1 VIYKLT
7 KLIYKQISKQE
18 KMGNFTLYDSIVG
31 NPSGVA
37 CIGVDPKNYKW
48 MDDVRAVLKDG
59 TVTDVGFYDY
69 YGRVVVNGKEYP
81 VIDSSLSADHEEHSG
96 FIIIDKVY
104 QILKDNVEYD
114 AFIKK
119 TNLYDAIKDYKW
131 KSGVGLLERYIHHQ
145 EVIVTTP
152 LKKEKYSRAMV
163 TNSPESYMFIDPD
176 VSSDNYERIDE
187 LISLLIDNYL

>member
-1 VIYKLT
+1 
-7 KLIYKQISKQE
+7 
-18 KMGNFTLYDSIVG
+18 MGIFTLYDSIVG

-37 CIGVDPKNYKW
+37 CVGVDPKNYKW

-81 VIDSSLSADHEEHSG
+81 VIDISEDTVDDEEHSG

-104 QILKDNVEYD
+104 QILKDNVEYQ
-114 AFIKK
+114 AFIEK
-119 TNLYDAIKDYKW
+119 TNLYQAIKNHGW
-131 KSGVGLLERYIHHQ
+131 KSGVGLLERYICEQ
-145 EVIVTTP
+145 QVIVTTP
-152 LKKEKYSRAMV
+152 ENKDKDKYSGYMV
-163 TNSPESYMFIDPD
+163 TGSPESYMFIDPD

>member
-1 VIYKLT
+1 
-7 KLIYKQISKQE
+7 
-18 KMGNFTLYDSIVG
+18 MGIFTLYDSIVG
-31 NPSGVA
+31 NPTGVA

-81 VIDSSLSADHEEHSG
+81 VIDISEDTVDDEEHSG

-104 QILKDNVEYD
+104 QILKDNVEYQ
-114 AFIKK
+114 AFIEK
-119 TNLYDAIKDYKW
+119 TNLYQAIKNHGW
-131 KSGVGLLERYIHHQ
+131 KSGVGLLERYIGEQ
-145 EVIVTTP
+145 QVIVTTP
-152 LKKEKYSRAMV
+152 LKKGKYSRAMV
-163 TNSPESYMFIDPD
+163 TDSPESYMFIDPD